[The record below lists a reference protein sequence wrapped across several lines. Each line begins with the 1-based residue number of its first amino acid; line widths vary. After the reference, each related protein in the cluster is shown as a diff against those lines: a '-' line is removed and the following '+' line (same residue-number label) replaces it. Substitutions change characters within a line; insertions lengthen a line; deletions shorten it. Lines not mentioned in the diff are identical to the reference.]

1 MDNEK
6 TQKKYVCEGCDYSTS
21 NKYDFNRHI
30 LTRKHKMDNKKRIF
44 PKKNAR
50 GSQSQKNKV
59 VKKKYDCVCGKS
71 YVFMSGLCKHRHTC
85 SLLKQHVAVEIA
97 KNDENQKINNKN
109 TPAQVTTEM
118 FNNALQQQQQL
129 IDTIV
134 EMSKK
139 RNTTNYYNN
148 CNNKKMTINVF
159 LNEEC
164 KDAMNLTDFIEN
176 VKVGLDD
183 LLYTKEH
190 GYVKGISNI
199 FVKHLQDLD
208 PRDRPIHC
216 SDKKR
221 LQFYI
226 KEENK
231 WGKDANNIKIDK
243 SIDDV
248 SKKQVKQLVEWQKQH
263 PDYEKDDTLLNEYF
277 KITRHVMGGGDISEV
292 VQNGTDIKKNIS
304 NNVEIKGAM
313 IDDKET

>member
-6 TQKKYVCEGCDYSTS
+6 TQKKYVCKKCDYSTS
-21 NKYDFNRHI
+21 NKYDYNRHV

-44 PKKNAR
+44 
-50 GSQSQKNKV
+50 SQKNAGRAQSENDKF
-59 VKKKYDCVCGKS
+59 VKKKYDCICGKS
-71 YVFMSGLCKHRHTC
+71 YVFMSGLCKHKHTC
-85 SLLKQHVAVEIA
+85 SLVKQKRGVEIA
-97 KNDENQKINNKN
+97 QTNHTHNLVIESN
-109 TPAQVTTEM
+109 TNTVTNEM
-118 FNNALQQQQQL
+118 FNNALHQQQQL

-139 RNTTNYYNN
+139 GNTTNYYNN

-164 KDAMNLTDFIEN
+164 KDAMNLTEFIEN
-176 VKVGLDD
+176 VKVGVDD

-199 FVKHLQDLD
+199 FVKHLNDLD
-208 PRDRPIHC
+208 PKDRPIHC

-226 KEENK
+226 KEDNN
-231 WGKDANNIKIDK
+231 WGKDSNNVKIDK

-263 PDYEKDDTLLNEYF
+263 PDYENDDTLLNEYF

-292 VQNGTDIKKNIS
+292 IQNGTDIKKNIS
-304 NNVEIKGAM
+304 NTIELKGAM
-313 IDDKET
+313 IDDKEP